1 VKKQTLRASSAL
13 PSVPEAPRSTTRARG
28 DGPSLRRTTGVVRVA
43 PAANLTQQEAND
55 SAQVYFRSMARVP
68 LLTAEGE
75 VAIARKIEEAE
86 LQIVDALLGSP
97 VAADELAVVGQEL
110 LAGTLRMRDV
120 VRNAEEEEDAEE
132 SSAQVQQVAELLEEA
147 RRFANKIE
155 PAPKKRSKVMTPRER
170 RTSRKAARSTLL
182 ASLQMLR
189 VQPKIFDR
197 VDRKLRAAFAASD
210 ANRPAIA
217 KTLATIASARRTA
230 DHAKGQLVEANLR
243 LVVSFAN
250 RLKNHGLHV
259 LDLIQEGNIG
269 LMRAVDK
276 FDYKR
281 GYKFSTYA
289 SWWVKQSISR
299 AISDQARTIRVPVHM
314 LESLQ
319 KLTRSSRSFVHE
331 YGRDPTPEEIAT
343 LTGLPLD
350 KVHTLQRM
358 TREPVS
364 LHAPIGNEDNAS
376 IGDFIPDKRAIPAD
390 DAYADARCGEQAR
403 ELLNTLSEREAKI
416 IRLRFGIDEDRDH
429 TLEEVGERLSLT
441 RERIRQIEK
450 VALRKLKI
458 PSHHRRLKTY
468 LDG

>member
-1 VKKQTLRASSAL
+1 M
-13 PSVPEAPRSTTRARG
+13 APVRG
-28 DGPSLRRTTGVVRVA
+28 GAVRVG
-43 PAANLTQQEAND
+43 PAAGLSPQEAND

-75 VAIARKIEEAE
+75 VAIARRIEEAE

-97 VAADELAVVGQEL
+97 VAADELAVVGAEL
-110 LAGTLRMRDV
+110 TARKIRMRDV
-120 VRNAEEEEDAEE
+120 VRNAEDEEDAEE
-132 SSAQVQQVAELLEEA
+132 STAQVLQVAELLLA
-147 RRFANKIE
+147 AQRFANKIE
-155 PAPKKRSKVMTPRER
+155 PPPKKRARVLTPAER
-170 RTSRKAARSTLL
+170 RAKRKAQRSDLL
-182 ASLQMLR
+182 TSLSLLR

-197 VDRKLRAAFAASD
+197 VDRKLRAAAAASD
-210 ANRPAIA
+210 ADRAAIA
-217 KTLATIASARRTA
+217 KTLASIASARRAA

-331 YGRDPTPEEIAT
+331 YGRDPTPEEIAD
-343 LTGLPLD
+343 LTGLPID

-364 LHAPIGNEDNAS
+364 LHAPIGSEDNAS

-390 DAYADARCGEQAR
+390 DAYGDARCGEQTR